1 MMCVVSRLLRSLLKT
16 NFVSVCLNSFCKK
29 LTTPIFLIFSRYF
42 AILVLTVWWRFVDML
57 FLNDQINRLFPL
69 LIKFHLTDQRLKW
82 LLFILFIYAFYL
94 LPQNAILNIQ
104 TGLFFLYIVLWYSA
118 IKIYLFFPFLGL
130 QDPITWSG

>member
-1 MMCVVSRLLRSLLKT
+1 MTFRS
-16 NFVSVCLNSFCKK
+16 
-29 LTTPIFLIFSRYF
+29 
-42 AILVLTVWWRFVDML
+42 ML

-69 LIKFHLTDQRLKW
+69 LIKFHLIDQRLKW